1 MNLSETF
8 FVPEESASGVVFIV
22 DDEMM
27 VTSSLQTM
35 LLLETSY
42 TVHCFNAPASALKE
56 AERLR
61 PEVVISDFSMPEM
74 DGIQFLQ
81 RIKALLPEATL
92 ILLTGYADK
101 ESAIAAINAVGIYRY
116 IEKPWDN
123 DDLKISIANGLERN
137 RLISDL
143 RQSVTELTR
152 ARIALEQSNH
162 ILEEAVEARTH
173 ELHAAWQTL
182 SSIVNNT
189 ADGILTLDAALRPTS
204 INPAAERWLR
214 RVDALRD
221 ADLLSL
227 PIEVLLQA
235 SPGTPEA
242 RRADGLRTLFSQTI
256 QHHTYEVMIGD
267 IPLEAGIAPLRN
279 DNGAPHAVNEGSGED
294 AVRYP
299 ASAEALEDSADAASD
314 DPSGFVVVLRDIT
327 ARREIERLR
336 DDFVSTLTHD
346 LRTPLLAAI
355 QTLGFFADGS
365 LGELPSRQRELI
377 MMLIQSNQ
385 DMLGLVNVLLDVYK
399 YEAGQQRLI
408 MDRLSPWLLLEAT
421 CQELDA
427 LARSRQQTL
436 TLDVPQRDQLPAN
449 MSAATL
455 LVQGDKR
462 ELKRVFTNLI
472 GNAIHYTPVGGSIH
486 VSLSLENQVETIG
499 LEELG
504 TEKLLLRSPAMVQ
517 IAVCDNGRG
526 IPATDIAQLF
536 QRFSQ
541 GTSRQ
546 RSSGSGLGL
555 YLSRQIVEAH
565 HGRIWVDSEVDKGSQ
580 FYVQLPLEQLGQV
593 APPVQLQAAL
603 PEA

>member
-1 MNLSETF
+1 MEERLLLMWDPGCMSVPELFESLSE
-8 FVPEESASGVVFIV
+8 PALGVIFIV

-27 VTSSLQTM
+27 VTSSLHTM
-35 LLLETSY
+35 LLLETNY
-42 TVHCFNAPASALKE
+42 KVHCFNAPREALKE

-81 RIKALLPEATL
+81 QMKALLPEATL

-101 ESAIAAINAVGIYRY
+101 ESAITAINSVGIYRY

-123 DDLKISIANGLERN
+123 DDLKISIANGLERS
-137 RLISDL
+137 RLIGNL

-162 ILEEAVEARTH
+162 MLETAVEARTH

-189 ADGILTLDAALRPTS
+189 ADGIVTLDADLRPTS
-204 INPAAERWLR
+204 INPAAQRWLR
-214 RVDALRD
+214 RVDALRE

-227 PIEVLLQA
+227 PIETLLQ
-235 SPGTPEA
+235 PGPGSPEA
-242 RRADGLRTLFSQTI
+242 RRSGGLKALFSEATL
-256 QHHTYEVMIGD
+256 HRTYEVMIGD
-267 IPLEAGIAPLRN
+267 VPLEAGIAPLRN
-279 DNGAPHAVNEGSGED
+279 EEDFEAAGGDVDFYEGRTLSERHGA
-294 AVRYP
+294 
-299 ASAEALEDSADAASD
+299 
-314 DPSGFVVVLRDIT
+314 PSGFVVVLRDIT

-365 LGELPSRQRELI
+365 LGELPTRQRELI
-377 MMLIQSNQ
+377 AMLIQSHQ

-399 YEAGQQRLI
+399 YEAGHQRLI
-408 MDRLSPWLLLEAT
+408 MDRLSPWTLLEAT

-436 TLDVPQRDQLPAN
+436 TLEVLDRIALDCEPVLNKLPMTA
-449 MSAATL
+449 L
-455 LVQGDKR
+455 CVQGDKR

-472 GNAIHYTPVGGSIH
+472 GNAIHYTPAGGC
-486 VSLSLENQVETIG
+486 VQVVLSLESIHGEQGSDGASV
-499 LEELG
+499 L
-504 TEKLLLRSPAMVQ
+504 Q
-517 IAVCDNGRG
+517 ICVCDNGRG
-526 IPATDIAQLF
+526 IPADDIPQLF

-565 HGRIWVDSEVDKGSQ
+565 HGRIWVDSELDKGSR
-580 FYVQLPLEQLGQV
+580 FYVQLPLEHVTHLTPLAQPQDFV
-593 APPVQLQAAL
+593 
-603 PEA
+603 PEEAV

>member
-8 FVPEESASGVVFIV
+8 SASEESASGIVFIV

-42 TVHCFNAPASALKE
+42 AVYCFNTPSSALQE

-61 PEVVISDFSMPEM
+61 PEVVVSDFSMPEM

-123 DDLKISIANGLERN
+123 DDLKISIANGLERS
-137 RLISDL
+137 RLIGDL
-143 RQSVTELTR
+143 KQSVTELTR

-162 ILEEAVEARTH
+162 ILEAAVEARTH

-214 RVDALRD
+214 GVEELRD

-227 PIEVLLQA
+227 PIETLLKP

-279 DNGAPHAVNEGSGED
+279 EDEAVRAVNKGDLDEPSRLSASTQ
-294 AVRYP
+294 AVRD
-299 ASAEALEDSADAASD
+299 SDEALFRE
-314 DPSGFVVVLRDIT
+314 PSGFVVVLRDIT

-377 MMLIQSNQ
+377 TMLIQSNQ
-385 DMLGLVNVLLDVYK
+385 DMLSLVNVLLDVYK
-399 YEAGQQRLI
+399 YEAGQQSLI

-421 CQELDA
+421 CQELDS

-436 TLDVPQRDQLPAN
+436 TLEVPERGQLPAN
-449 MSAATL
+449 VTAATL

-472 GNAIHYTPVGGSIH
+472 GNAIHYTPVGGCIR
-486 VSLSLENQVETIG
+486 VRLSLEKPIETAL
-499 LEELG
+499 LEQN
-504 TEKLLLRSPAMVQ
+504 TVDKLSMSSPAMVQ
-517 IAVCDNGRG
+517 ISVCDNGRG
-526 IPATDIAQLF
+526 IPVNDIVQLF

-593 APPVQLQAAL
+593 VPSVQLQAAL